1 MKKIGVGILGAT
13 GAVGQRFI
21 QLLENHPWFEVVFIA
36 ASQKSSGKKYENA
49 VKWKQTTTIPW
60 NIANMTVSNVDSK
73 EINGAKIMFSGLD
86 SSVAEE
92 VEQFYAKMG
101 IAVISNSK
109 NHRMDS
115 NIPLLIPEINYEH
128 IKLIENQSWS
138 GVIITNPNCS
148 ATFFTMVAGVLNKKW
163 KIKNINVVTMQAI
176 SGAGYPGIPSYD
188 ILGNVIPF
196 ISGEEDKMETEPL
209 KIMGE
214 LKDNQ
219 IEFADII
226 ISAQANRVA
235 VIDGHLESV
244 SISFKET
251 PPTVDEIISE
261 LQNYE
266 SPLTKFNLPS
276 APKYPIRVM
285 IEDDRPQPRLDA
297 NFENGMVTSVG
308 RVRKD
313 SIFDYKM
320 AILGHNTLKGAAAAA
335 ILNGELL
342 YSLYPEKFK

>member
-1 MKKIGVGILGAT
+1 MKKIGVGVLGAT

-36 ASQKSSGKKYENA
+36 ASQKSSGKIYEKA
-49 VKWKQTTTIPW
+49 VKWKQTTSIPK
-60 NIANMTVSNVDSK
+60 NISTMLVSNVDSK
-73 EINGAKIMFSGLD
+73 NINGAQIMFSGLD

-92 VEQFYAKMG
+92 VEKFYAEMG
-101 IAVISNSK
+101 VFVISNSK
-109 NHRMDS
+109 NHRMYE

-128 IKLIENQSWS
+128 IKLIEKQPWS
-138 GVIITNPNCS
+138 GAIMTNPNCS
-148 ATFFTMVAGVLNKKW
+148 ATFFTMVAGVLNKRW

-188 ILGNVIPF
+188 ILGNAVPYIG
-196 ISGEEDKMETEPL
+196 GEEEKMETEPL

-214 LKDNQ
+214 LKDGVV
-219 IEFADII
+219 EFADIT
-226 ISAQANRVA
+226 ISSQANRVA

-251 PPTVDEIISE
+251 PPTIEEIIRE
-261 LQNYE
+261 LESYE
-266 SPLTKFNLPS
+266 SPLSKFNLPS

-285 IEDDRPQPRLDA
+285 KEEDRPQPRLDA
-297 NFENGMVTSVG
+297 GFENGMVTSVG

-313 SIFDYKM
+313 SIFDCKM
-320 AILGHNTLKGAAAAA
+320 TVLGHNTLKGAAAAA
-335 ILNGELL
+335 VLNGELL